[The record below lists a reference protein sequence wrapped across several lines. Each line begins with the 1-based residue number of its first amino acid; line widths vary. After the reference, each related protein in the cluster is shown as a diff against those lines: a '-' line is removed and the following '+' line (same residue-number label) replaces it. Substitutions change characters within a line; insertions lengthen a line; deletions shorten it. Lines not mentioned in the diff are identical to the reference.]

1 MKQWVTGNDTTAARV
16 DPTVGAIVALMVD
29 IIVRLNIHTQ
39 FGVDEATLLQVGLD
53 VAFLVLVVRSI
64 QLNVKKR
71 QRVAAPAEPE
81 SEPKPE
87 PEPDAKPQ
95 PEAEAEAEA
104 EAEPAKPEPEPTKP
118 EDEG

>member
-16 DPTVGAIVALMVD
+16 DPTVGAIVALVVD

-81 SEPKPE
+81 PAEPEPESAKPE
-87 PEPDAKPQ
+87 PEP
-95 PEAEAEAEA
+95 
-104 EAEPAKPEPEPTKP
+104 EPAKPDPEPEPTKP